1 MQKRTGETEHSMR
14 AVRLTGARLLELV
27 EMDAPRGD
35 GHDVI
40 ISVSACGI
48 CGSDLHYW
56 ETGLD
61 MSGQPGLILGHEFCG
76 RVVDPGS
83 RNDLVPGD
91 RVTALPLDPCGEC
104 TPCRTGQPNLCSR
117 GLSRAVPGNNS
128 PGAFAQY
135 LRLRPDMVRRLPD
148 SIDDIEACLIE
159 PSSVALHVVHQAG
172 IKPGDRVLVTGA
184 GPIGLLCAAWAKK
197 QGASPIAMSESNPHR
212 RTFAGEF
219 LDTDAVFD
227 AGDPHLISKMKKAT
241 QGSFDI
247 AIETSASDAGINTA
261 LAALKPRGRLV
272 LAGINFHPQSIFT
285 LLLVIKEIEVKAG
298 LGYTIEEF
306 DQAME
311 SIADKTLRVGHL
323 ACRTIPL
330 TDVQKSFEHLAS
342 GRSRDVK
349 IILEVTS

>member
-1 MQKRTGETEHSMR
+1 MMR
-14 AVRLTGARLLELV
+14 AVKLTAARHLEL
-27 EMDAPRGD
+27 MDTDTPARD
-35 GHDVI
+35 GHGVI

-56 ETGLD
+56 KTGLD
-61 MSGQPGLILGHEFCG
+61 MCGKQGLILGHEFCG

-83 RNDLVPGD
+83 RNDLCPGD

-104 TPCRTGQPNLCSR
+104 TPCTTGHPNLCSR
-117 GLSRAVPGNNS
+117 GLTRAIPGNNS

-148 SIDDIEACLIE
+148 TIDDIEACLIE
-159 PSSVALHVVHQAG
+159 PSSVALHVAHQAG
-172 IKPGDRVLVTGA
+172 VKPGDRVLVIGA
-184 GPIGLLCAAWAKK
+184 GTIGLLCAAWAKI
-197 QGASPIAMSESNPHR
+197 QGASSIVLSESNPHR

-219 LDTDAVFD
+219 LNTDALFD

-261 LAALKPRGRLV
+261 LAALKTRGRLV
-272 LAGINFHPQSIFT
+272 LAGINFHPQSIIT
-285 LLLVIKEIEVKAG
+285 LLLIIKEIELKAG

-306 DQAME
+306 DQAMK
-311 SIADKTLRVGHL
+311 SIADKTLSVGYL
-323 ACRTIPL
+323 AGRTIPL
-330 TDVQKSFEHLAS
+330 TDVQASFELLAS
-342 GRSRDVK
+342 GSSKEVK
-349 IILEVTS
+349 IILEVP